1 MAKLFYLRDSKALE
15 LWAWI
20 CVAERSSGHKWMW
33 VHWIQHEVD
42 VGTKATNP
50 SGNSVSACC
59 ASDSWGQ
66 NDILQ
71 DLEPLAL
78 LIFKLL
84 NLWQSFTNIFATV
97 LDLVQASA

>member
-1 MAKLFYLRDSKALE
+1 MGMVLLR
-15 LWAWI
+15 
-20 CVAERSSGHKWMW
+20 G
-33 VHWIQHEVD
+33 
-42 VGTKATNP
+42 
-50 SGNSVSACC
+50 
-59 ASDSWGQ
+59 GQ

-84 NLWQSFTNIFATV
+84 NLWLSFTNIFATV

>member
-1 MAKLFYLRDSKALE
+1 MGMVLLR
-15 LWAWI
+15 
-20 CVAERSSGHKWMW
+20 G
-33 VHWIQHEVD
+33 
-42 VGTKATNP
+42 
-50 SGNSVSACC
+50 
-59 ASDSWGQ
+59 GQ

-71 DLEPLAL
+71 DLEPLEPLAL